1 MHVFAWQYMHGGIK
15 RLALPPRSHMAPWG
29 TGAGACARTRAASR
43 QASHS
48 PQRTRTAAAAAR
60 CAATAASAA
69 VYVLLSSERSCTSAL
84 LRASCARGARRLG
97 GRRAASAAWHAAQA
111 PALCS
116 PAGRRPHPR
125 PLKRAPPRARAGRA
139 AALTLTLAGPDLH
152 RGAEGG
158 RRRGALVGLARARTR
173 RLLLGQA
180 AAEGQQLRGPH
191 PHRALVPEQH
201 RQHLR
206 RARARRSGRARRAR
220 APGLQAQPCGCTQE
234 PYWRCHASG
243 RPDTPA
249 PPRVH
254 VVAAQ
259 LMADVK

>member
-1 MHVFAWQYMHGGIK
+1 MHGGIK

-84 LRASCARGARRLG
+84 LRASCVRGAGDSAADARPHDVASAVQPRRPPAP
-97 GRRAASAAWHAAQA
+97 RAAPEACAASRPCRPCAA
-111 PALCS
+111 P
-116 PAGRRPHPR
+116 
-125 PLKRAPPRARAGRA
+125 
-139 AALTLTLAGPDLH
+139 TLTLAGPNLH

-158 RRRGALVGLARARTR
+158 RRRGALVGLARGRAG

-206 RARARRSGRARRAR
+206 RARARRS
-220 APGLQAQPCGCTQE
+220 
-234 PYWRCHASG
+234 
-243 RPDTPA
+243 
-249 PPRVH
+249 
-254 VVAAQ
+254 
-259 LMADVK
+259 